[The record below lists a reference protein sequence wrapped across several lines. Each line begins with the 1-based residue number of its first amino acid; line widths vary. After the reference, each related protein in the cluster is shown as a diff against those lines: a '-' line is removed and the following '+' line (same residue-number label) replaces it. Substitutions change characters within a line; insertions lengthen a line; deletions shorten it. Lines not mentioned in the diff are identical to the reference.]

1 MITTQIIEK
10 TKAFAE
16 LDKVTKLIYSK
27 KAMMDR
33 VKQEFQIAKNV
44 GIETYKEHHHPRPY
58 LEKVIKE
65 LLELEN

>member
-1 MITTQIIEK
+1 MITTQQIEN

-16 LDKVTKLIYSK
+16 LDKVTKQIYQK
-27 KAMMDR
+27 KAMMDK

-44 GIETYKEHHHPRPY
+44 GFETYKEHHHPRPY
-58 LEKVIKE
+58 VEKAIKE